1 MMVFYCVM
9 YEGGSY
15 KCRHVFCVVKSF
27 SGAIVDTSSSFF
39 ESCLLKGVEIFVLFR
54 DIDGM

>member
-1 MMVFYCVM
+1 MVFYCVV

-15 KCRHVFCVVKSF
+15 KCRHVFCVAKSF
-27 SGAIVDTSSSFF
+27 SRAIVDTSSSLF
-39 ESCLLKGVEIFVLFR
+39 ESCLLKGVEMLVLFR